1 MMQKIRWFLLLLG
14 IVIALVI
21 AFQNNRSAEVKVL
34 FFHGEI
40 SLLLLIVT
48 AVGVGFVFG
57 AMMTYVML
65 RPKKET
71 APKSP
76 PQSPSSA
83 TDSAEKVVSAGPAS
97 ASPTSSAPKPERAD
111 ALTPDRADAKQ

>member
-21 AFQNNRSAEVKVL
+21 AFQNNRNEEVNVL
-34 FFHGEI
+34 FFHGEV

-57 AMMTYVML
+57 AMMTYGML
-65 RPKKET
+65 RPKKG
-71 APKSP
+71 AAKKSH
-76 PQSPSSA
+76 SA
-83 TDSAEKVVSAGPAS
+83 AGKVVSAGPAS
-97 ASPTSSAPKPERAD
+97 ASHSPSAPKPERAD
-111 ALTPDRADAKQ
+111 ALTPDRADAKE